1 MWVCNITLQVW
12 AHVEALTTL
21 SKKKAVSMEE
31 GQELVTVWVYQL
43 LDKAGTLLQAYV
55 STCDSPWIQHAGVS
69 AEKPTP
75 LMKSGQQP
83 QALGENR
90 MPPCQSGASTQSQS
104 KGKKGFETP
113 ATGHIDSHS
122 AAFSGQVVTAIF
134 TVGAL
139 AVVCPTAKAGPLV
152 TILQALVIPKKSLPG
167 KENNGSEAEGVHFL
181 GKVSPEVCVQAWVA
195 LSKLCLADED
205 LAKRC
210 LPFFFQARELSS
222 FHRCHVAF

>member
-21 SKKKAVSMEE
+21 SKKKAVSMEQ
-31 GQELVTVWVYQL
+31 GQELVTVWVHQL

-75 LMKSGQQP
+75 LMKSGQQS
-83 QALGENR
+83 QASGE
-90 MPPCQSGASTQSQS
+90 SQS

-113 ATGHIDSHS
+113 ATGRIDSHS

-152 TILQALVIPKKSLPG
+152 TILQALVIPKKSLSG

-210 LPFFFQARELSS
+210 IPFFFQARELSG